1 MANLTASR
9 NLSLSPLAGGSILTG
24 DATNATT
31 FYRGGFVFLS
41 TATGYI
47 VKAADTANYIWR
59 GVVGREMTG
68 STSTTP
74 NDVEII
80 TGPMVLNNYSV
91 TGASAV
97 TNQGTLVYATDDQT
111 LTTSAT
117 SNTKAVGEIIKW
129 LNGTKCD
136 VLLYAP
142 EASRAL
148 N

>member
-9 NLSLSPLAGGSILTG
+9 SLSTSPMAGSSILTG

-31 FYRGGFVFLS
+31 FYRGGFLMLS
-41 TATGYI
+41 TSTGYI

-59 GVVGREMTG
+59 GICGREMTG
-68 STSTTP
+68 STSATP

-80 TGPMVLNNYSV
+80 TGPTILNSYAV
-91 TGASAV
+91 TGTTAV
-97 TNQGTLVYATDDQT
+97 TNNGTLVYATDDQT
-111 LTTSAT
+111 LTITSTA
-117 SNTKAVGEIIKW
+117 NTKAVGEIVKW
-129 LNGTKCD
+129 LTGTSCD

-148 N
+148 

>member
-9 NLSLSPLAGGSILTG
+9 NLSLSPLPGGSILTG
-24 DATNATT
+24 DATNATA

-80 TGPMVLNNYSV
+80 TGPMMLNNYAV

-97 TNQGTLVYATDDQT
+97 THQGTLVYATDDQT

-117 SNTKAVGEIIKW
+117 SNTKAVGEIVKW
-129 LNGTKCD
+129 LNSTKCD

>member
-9 NLSLSPLAGGSILTG
+9 SLSISQLAGSSILTG
-24 DATNATT
+24 DATNAVT

-41 TATGYI
+41 TSTGYI

-59 GVVGREMTG
+59 GIVGREMTG

-80 TGPMVLNNYSV
+80 TGPCILNDYAV

-117 SNTKAVGEIIKW
+117 SNTKAVGEIVKW
-129 LNGTKCD
+129 KTGTTCD